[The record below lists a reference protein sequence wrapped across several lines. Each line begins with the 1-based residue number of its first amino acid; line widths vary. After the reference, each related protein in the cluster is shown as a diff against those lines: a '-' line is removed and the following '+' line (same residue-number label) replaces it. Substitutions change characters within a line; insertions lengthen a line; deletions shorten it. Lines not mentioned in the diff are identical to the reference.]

1 MEATGQLP
9 SLPSPKS
16 GRGLHLRHILL
27 TFQAHVL
34 CFRYTRNLVTSGNN
48 FNLHVLCFRYTRNLV
63 TSGNNFNLLVLCWN
77 MSQGSSIHA
86 HANSHCFMKI
96 LDGAVREE
104 RFDWPSDSKSEAP
117 MIKTSE
123 NKHTKDSCAY
133 IHGK

>member
-16 GRGLHLRHILL
+16 GRGLHFRHIFL
-27 TFQAHVL
+27 TFQA
-34 CFRYTRNLVTSGNN
+34 
-48 FNLHVLCFRYTRNLV
+48 HVLCFRYTRNLV

-104 RFDWPSDSKSEAP
+104 RFDWPSDSESEAP